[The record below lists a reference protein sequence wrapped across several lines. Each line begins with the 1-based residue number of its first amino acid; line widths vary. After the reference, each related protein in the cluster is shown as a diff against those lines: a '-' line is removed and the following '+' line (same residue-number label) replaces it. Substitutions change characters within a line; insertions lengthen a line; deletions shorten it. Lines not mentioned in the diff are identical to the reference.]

1 MSRIALGYIAQRRR
15 YFSPNFK
22 TVQHDILHQIGRFHP
37 TPRMRYS
44 SLSVRPTVLFIQN
57 QPTFLVDD
65 GMWIADDGWWMKWS
79 SLLVYYIVHQPCTC
93 AEHITVEV
101 EYSCNGS
108 RANLVSVHHRTSP
121 FSSILIS
128 G

>member
-1 MSRIALGYIAQRRR
+1 MIFCTKL
-15 YFSPNFK
+15 
-22 TVQHDILHQIGRFHP
+22 VD
-37 TPRMRYS
+37 
-44 SLSVRPTVLFIQN
+44 FIQLLECAIPPRPFV
-57 QPTFLVDD
+57 QPSSVSKTNPHFWWMKDGEYWMVDD